1 MSRSRETAKTTQ
13 TAGRIGADRAAF
25 VSRLHTIL
33 RHWPSADRLARA
45 TGVSPSAFRKWLKGE
60 AEPSRERLVALA
72 EAAAVGIGWLAM
84 GEGPEPRFQT
94 VGQTTRGRGAMPGLD
109 PGIDRPDFVMLPKRA
124 EAAAAG
130 LESPVPPA
138 GTEFIG
144 LRHDWIRTVLGIEPD
159 RLLVETAVGESMLP
173 TIQDGDLLFVDTSE
187 PKVSGFGIYVL
198 EVAGDRLVKRV
209 QPKLD
214 GSLTL
219 ISDNSAYE
227 TEHVPAIKAEGVRI
241 LGRVLWACGPV
252 RGSRIA

>member
-13 TAGRIGADRAAF
+13 ATGRIGADRAAF

-33 RHWPSADRLARA
+33 GHWPSADRLARA

-72 EAAAVGIGWLAM
+72 EAAAVSIGWLAM

-94 VGQTTRGRGAMPGLD
+94 VGQPTRGRSAMPGGNA
-109 PGIDRPDFVMLPKRA
+109 GIDRPDFVVLPKRA

-138 GTEFIG
+138 GTEFIA

-159 RLLVETAVGESMLP
+159 RLLVETAVGECMLP
-173 TIQDGDLLFVDTSE
+173 TIQDRDLLFVDTSE
-187 PKVSGFGIYVL
+187 PKFSGFGIYVL
-198 EVAGDRLVKRV
+198 EVAGEHLVKRV

-214 GSLTL
+214 GSLSL

-227 TEHVPAIKAEGVRI
+227 TEHVPAAKTEGIHI
-241 LGRVLWACGPV
+241 LGRVLWVCGPV
-252 RGSRIA
+252 RGSRTV